1 MSLQNIH
8 PIIEAVFAQI
18 GGVLNEELVK
28 KTNAVFSFSLSDKNT
43 QYFLDM
49 KVVMTMMMTRILT
62 TFLT

>member
-8 PIIEAVFAQI
+8 PIIKAVFAQI

-43 QYFLDM
+43 HYFLDM
-49 KVVMTMMMTRILT
+49 KVVMMMMRLLT
-62 TFLT
+62 AFLT